1 MLKGRTALVTGST
14 DGLGLAIAEALAK
27 AGANVAIHGLA
38 ERSAGEAVAARLADQ
53 HAVETTFDGT
63 DLADGAAITA
73 MIERIHTGLGPLD
86 IVVHN
91 AVVRHFH
98 AVEDYSPDEW
108 DAALA
113 VNLTA
118 AFHIARLTLPA
129 MKAGGFGR
137 IIHLSSIYG
146 SRGIADRIGYVTTKT
161 ALLGMTRAIAIEVA
175 GTGVTCNALCPGSV
189 LTPAIRDRLE
199 TAAAAEG
206 RSFEAYAREYA
217 AKRHPTGDFVAPED
231 VGAMAVFLCGP
242 HSSGVTGASFQM
254 DGGWQAA

>member
-1 MLKGRTALVTGST
+1 MKGRTALVTGST

-38 ERSAGEAVAARLADQ
+38 EHTTGQAVAARLAEQ
-53 HAVETTFDGT
+53 HSVETLFDGT
-63 DLADGAAITA
+63 NLADGAAITA
-73 MIERIHTGLGPLD
+73 MIERIQSGLGALD

-98 AVEDYSPDEW
+98 PVEEYSPEEW
-108 DAALA
+108 DQALA

-118 AFHIARLTLPA
+118 AFHIARLTLPG
-129 MKAGGFGR
+129 MKARAFGR

-161 ALLGMTRAIAIEVA
+161 ALLGMTRAIALEVA

-199 TAAAAEG
+199 KAAAAEG
-206 RSFEAYAREYA
+206 RAFADYAREYA
-217 AKRHPTGDFVAPED
+217 AKRHPTGEFVAPED